1 MSSFEQKSVNPTP
14 STSSSAT
21 ASSTQST
28 TTNMRLPTDLTLQH
42 ATKIAISDDKP
53 IMLDY
58 WFSSLEKK
66 SCIGVRESGEK
77 LLVKSAEEYT
87 SPIAKLYKSG
97 SEFIIITENSIYLVA
112 SDIPTKKIT

>member
-1 MSSFEQKSVNPTP
+1 MSSFEQKSSPPTAP
-14 STSSSAT
+14 QPA
-21 ASSTQST
+21 AQPA
-28 TTNMRLPTDLTLQH
+28 TTNMRLPTELTLQH

-58 WFSSLEKK
+58 WHSSLEKK

-97 SEFIIITENSIYLVA
+97 TEFIIITENSIYLVA